1 MKSILLTTICLL
13 VAGTATAQ
21 QVPVRILNQ
30 EVQRIDSVRI
40 TAGCHVAVVTDT
52 VDCVRVA
59 VYAGSLE
66 QHPDNLF
73 FYTGRTLTVL
83 PAAKGY
89 GITVGSSNKQVAM
102 EYVEN
107 GSVDANAINVNTEPV
122 VHYRYD
128 KLDDRLFYKLMAG
141 WSNWGDGVLKGYGG
155 IDPAVGGGAYSL
167 KWKFHLAGYELG
179 YAFVMHEH
187 WSLGVGIGFRFDHYY
202 FNAPYV
208 YYQSTKDM
216 QGFRQRD
223 VANRG
228 GWQSQ
233 VNNTNMVFPIQF
245 NLFAKPSHTGLFCQ
259 VELLPGLSMPSL
271 TEQTY
276 KSYENGINTTTET
289 STATW
294 KNYFFTC
301 DLRLS
306 LNWGILGL
314 YIESSLLPMFS
325 HMDTGNGQHINLYP
339 VHIGFSTDLSRLSR
353 E

>member
-1 MKSILLTTICLL
+1 MKRILFTTICLL
-13 VAGTATAQ
+13 VAGTVTAQ

-59 VYAGSLE
+59 VYAGSPE

-107 GSVDANAINVNTEPV
+107 GGVDANAINVNTEPV

-208 YYQSTKDM
+208 YYHSTDDM

-233 VNNTNMVFPIQF
+233 VDNINMVFPIQF
-245 NLFAKPSHTGLFCQ
+245 NLFAKPSHGA
-259 VELLPGLSMPSL
+259 VLPSGAVAGAV
-271 TEQTY
+271 
-276 KSYENGINTTTET
+276 N
-289 STATW
+289 A
-294 KNYFFTC
+294 
-301 DLRLS
+301 
-306 LNWGILGL
+306 
-314 YIESSLLPMFS
+314 LPYGA
-325 HMDTGNGQHINLYP
+325 D
-339 VHIGFSTDLSRLSR
+339 V
-353 E
+353 

>member
-1 MKSILLTTICLL
+1 MKRILLTTICLL

-40 TAGCHVAVVTDT
+40 TSGCHVAIVTDT

-59 VYAGSLE
+59 VYAGSPE

-89 GITVGSSNKQVAM
+89 GITVGSSNKQVAL

-208 YYQSTKDM
+208 YYHSTNGM

-233 VNNTNMVFPIQF
+233 VNNINMVFPIQF

-276 KSYENGINTTTET
+276 KSFENGINTTTET

-306 LNWGILGL
+306 LNWGILGF

-325 HMDTGNGQHINLYP
+325 HMDAGNGQRINLYP

-353 E
+353 D

>member
-1 MKSILLTTICLL
+1 MKRILLTTICLL

-40 TAGCHVAVVTDT
+40 TAGCNVTVVTDT

-59 VYAGSLE
+59 VYADSPE
-66 QHPDNLF
+66 QQPDNLF

-89 GITVGSSNKQVAM
+89 GITVGSSNKQVTM

-122 VHYRYD
+122 VQYRYD

-208 YYQSTKDM
+208 YYHSTDDM

-233 VNNTNMVFPIQF
+233 VNNINMVFPIQF

-306 LNWGILGL
+306 LNWGILGF

-325 HMDTGNGQHINLYP
+325 HMDTGNGQRINLYP

>member
-1 MKSILLTTICLL
+1 
-13 VAGTATAQ
+13 
-21 QVPVRILNQ
+21 
-30 EVQRIDSVRI
+30 
-40 TAGCHVAVVTDT
+40 
-52 VDCVRVA
+52 
-59 VYAGSLE
+59 
-66 QHPDNLF
+66 
-73 FYTGRTLTVL
+73 
-83 PAAKGY
+83 
-89 GITVGSSNKQVAM
+89 
-102 EYVEN
+102 
-107 GSVDANAINVNTEPV
+107 VDANAINVNTEPMV
-122 VHYRYD
+122 QYRYD

-208 YYQSTKDM
+208 YYHSTNGM

-223 VANRG
+223 IANRG

-259 VELLPGLSMPSL
+259 VELLPGLSIPSL

-306 LNWGILGL
+306 LNWGILGF

-325 HMDTGNGQHINLYP
+325 HMDTGNGQRINLYP

-353 E
+353 D

>member
-1 MKSILLTTICLL
+1 MKRILLTTICLL

-40 TAGCHVAVVTDT
+40 TAGCHVAIVTDT

-59 VYAGSLE
+59 VYAGSPE

-122 VHYRYD
+122 VQYRYD

-208 YYQSTKDM
+208 YYHSTNGM

-259 VELLPGLSMPSL
+259 VELLPGLSIPSL

-325 HMDTGNGQHINLYP
+325 HMDTGNGQHINLFP

>member
-1 MKSILLTTICLL
+1 MKRILITTICLL

-59 VYAGSLE
+59 VYAGSPE

-107 GSVDANAINVNTEPV
+107 GGVDANAINVNTEPV

-155 IDPAVGGGAYSL
+155 IDPAVGGAYSL

-208 YYQSTKDM
+208 YYHSTNGM

-306 LNWGILGL
+306 LNWGILGF

>member
-1 MKSILLTTICLL
+1 MKRILLTTICLL

-59 VYAGSLE
+59 VYVGSPE

-89 GITVGSSNKQVAM
+89 GITVGSSNKQVAL

-141 WSNWGDGVLKGYGG
+141 WSNWGDGELKGYGG

-208 YYQSTKDM
+208 YYHSTNGM

-233 VNNTNMVFPIQF
+233 VNNINMVFPIQF

-306 LNWGILGL
+306 LNWGILGF

>member
-1 MKSILLTTICLL
+1 MTTICLL

-59 VYAGSLE
+59 VYAGSPE

-107 GSVDANAINVNTEPV
+107 GGVDANTINVNTEPV

-128 KLDDRLFYKLMAG
+128 KIDDRLFYKLMAG

-167 KWKFHLAGYELG
+167 KLKFHLAGYELG

-208 YYQSTKDM
+208 YYHSTNGM

-233 VNNTNMVFPIQF
+233 VSNTNMVFPIQF

-306 LNWGILGL
+306 LNWGILGF

>member
-1 MKSILLTTICLL
+1 MKRILFTTICLL
-13 VAGTATAQ
+13 VAGTVTAQ

-40 TAGCHVAVVTDT
+40 TAGCHVAIVTDT
-52 VDCVRVA
+52 VDCVLVA
-59 VYAGSLE
+59 VYAGSPE

-208 YYQSTKDM
+208 YYHSTNDM

-233 VNNTNMVFPIQF
+233 VSNTNMVFPIQF

-306 LNWGILGL
+306 LNWGILGF

-325 HMDTGNGQHINLYP
+325 HMDTGNGQRINLYP

>member
-1 MKSILLTTICLL
+1 MKRILFTTICLL
-13 VAGTATAQ
+13 VAGTVTAQ

-59 VYAGSLE
+59 VYAGSPE

-89 GITVGSSNKQVAM
+89 GITVGSSNKQVAL

-208 YYQSTKDM
+208 YYHSTKDM
-216 QGFRQRD
+216 QGFRSRD

-228 GWQSQ
+228 VWQSQ
-233 VNNTNMVFPIQF
+233 VYNINMVFPIQL

-259 VELLPGLSMPSL
+259 LELLPGLSMPSL

-306 LNWGILGL
+306 LNWGILGF
-314 YIESSLLPMFS
+314 YIESSLIPMFS

>member
-1 MKSILLTTICLL
+1 MKGIFLTAICLW
-13 VAGTATAQ
+13 VAGAVAAQ
-21 QVPVRILNQ
+21 QMPVRILNQ

-40 TAGCHVAVVTDT
+40 TAGCQVTVVTDT

-59 VYAGSLE
+59 VYADSPE

-107 GSVDANAINVNTEPV
+107 GSADANAINVNTEPV

-128 KLDDRLFYKLMAG
+128 KLNDRLFYKLMAG
-141 WSNWGDGVLKGYGG
+141 WSNWGDGVLKGFGG

-167 KWKFHLAGYELG
+167 KWKFNGAGYELS

-187 WSLGVGIGFRFDHYY
+187 WSLGIGIGFRFDHYY

-208 YYQSTKDM
+208 YYHSTDDM
-216 QGFRQRD
+216 QGFRLRD

-228 GWQSQ
+228 DWQSL
-233 VNNTNMVFPIQF
+233 VYNINMVFPIQF

-289 STATW
+289 SMATW

-306 LNWGILGL
+306 LNWGILGF

-325 HMDTGNGQHINLYP
+325 HMDTGNGQRINLYP

-353 E
+353 Y

>member
-13 VAGTATAQ
+13 VAGIATAQ

-59 VYAGSLE
+59 VYAGSPE

-141 WSNWGDGVLKGYGG
+141 WSNWGEGVLKGYGG
-155 IDPAVGGGAYSL
+155 IDPAVGSGAYSL

-208 YYQSTKDM
+208 YYHSTNGM

-259 VELLPGLSMPSL
+259 VELLPGLSIPSL

-306 LNWGILGL
+306 LNWGILGF

-325 HMDTGNGQHINLYP
+325 HMDTGNGQRINLYP

>member
-1 MKSILLTTICLL
+1 MKTILLTTICLL
-13 VAGTATAQ
+13 VAGTVTAQ

-30 EVQRIDSVRI
+30 EVQGIDSVRI
-40 TAGCHVAVVTDT
+40 TAGCHVAIVTDT

-59 VYAGSLE
+59 VYAGSPE

-107 GSVDANAINVNTEPV
+107 GGVDANAINVNTEPV

-208 YYQSTKDM
+208 YYHSTKDM

-245 NLFAKPSHTGLFCQ
+245 NLFARPSHTGLFCQ

-289 STATW
+289 ST
-294 KNYFFTC
+294 

-306 LNWGILGL
+306 LNWGILGF

>member
-1 MKSILLTTICLL
+1 MKRILLTTICLL
-13 VAGTATAQ
+13 VAGTVTAQ

-40 TAGCHVAVVTDT
+40 TAGCHVTVVTDT

-59 VYAGSLE
+59 VYAGSPE

-102 EYVEN
+102 AYVEN

-122 VHYRYD
+122 VQYRYD

-155 IDPAVGGGAYSL
+155 IDPAVGDGAYSL
-167 KWKFHLAGYELG
+167 KWKFHLAGYELS

-208 YYQSTKDM
+208 YYHSTDDM

-233 VNNTNMVFPIQF
+233 VNNINMVFPIQF

-306 LNWGILGL
+306 LNWGILGF

>member
-13 VAGTATAQ
+13 VAGTVTAQ

-40 TAGCHVAVVTDT
+40 TAGCHVAIVTDT

-59 VYAGSLE
+59 VYAGSPE

-89 GITVGSSNKQVAM
+89 GITVGSSNKQGAR
-102 EYVEN
+102 EEE
-107 GSVDANAINVNTEPV
+107 GRGGGDANAINVNTEPV

-208 YYQSTKDM
+208 YYHSTNGM

-259 VELLPGLSMPSL
+259 VELLPGLSIPSL

-306 LNWGILGL
+306 LNWGILGF

-325 HMDTGNGQHINLYP
+325 HMDTGNGQRINLYP

>member
-1 MKSILLTTICLL
+1 MKKTLLATIILLA
-13 VAGTATAQ
+13 AGTASAQ
-21 QVPVRILNQ
+21 HLPVRILNQ

-40 TAGCHVAVVTDT
+40 TAGCHVTVATDT
-52 VDCVRVA
+52 VDCVRVS
-59 VYAGSLE
+59 VYADSPK
-66 QHPDNLF
+66 QQPDNLF

-83 PAAKGY
+83 PAAMSY
-89 GITVGSSNKQVAM
+89 GITIGSSNKQVAM
-102 EYVEN
+102 EYVEADKMN
-107 GSVDANAINVNTEPV
+107 EGAILVDSEPTV
-122 VHYRYD
+122 QHRYD

-141 WSNWGDGVLKGYGG
+141 WSNWGDGVLKGFGG

-187 WSLGVGIGFRFDHYY
+187 WSLGVGLGFRFDHYY

-208 YYQSTKDM
+208 YYHSTDDM
-216 QGFRQRD
+216 QGFRSRD

-228 GWQSQ
+228 VWQSQ
-233 VNNTNMVFPIQF
+233 VYNINMVFPIQL

-259 VELLPGLSMPSL
+259 LELLPGLSMPSL
-271 TEQTY
+271 PEQTY
-276 KSYENGINTTTET
+276 KSFENGINTTTET
-289 STATW
+289 SMATW

-306 LNWGILGL
+306 LNWGILGF
-314 YIESSLLPMFS
+314 YIESSLIPMFS

>member
-1 MKSILLTTICLL
+1 MTTICLL

-40 TAGCHVAVVTDT
+40 TAGCHVAIVTDT

-59 VYAGSLE
+59 VYAGSPE

-208 YYQSTKDM
+208 YYHSTNDM

-228 GWQSQ
+228 GW
-233 VNNTNMVFPIQF
+233 
-245 NLFAKPSHTGLFCQ
+245 FCQ

-306 LNWGILGL
+306 LNWGILGF

>member
-1 MKSILLTTICLL
+1 
-13 VAGTATAQ
+13 
-21 QVPVRILNQ
+21 
-30 EVQRIDSVRI
+30 
-40 TAGCHVAVVTDT
+40 
-52 VDCVRVA
+52 
-59 VYAGSLE
+59 
-66 QHPDNLF
+66 
-73 FYTGRTLTVL
+73 
-83 PAAKGY
+83 
-89 GITVGSSNKQVAM
+89 M

-107 GSVDANAINVNTEPV
+107 GSVDVNAINVNTEPV

-141 WSNWGDGVLKGYGG
+141 WSNWGEGVLKGYGG
-155 IDPAVGGGAYSL
+155 INPAVGGGAYSL

-208 YYQSTKDM
+208 YYHSTDDM

-233 VNNTNMVFPIQF
+233 VINTNMVFPIQF

-259 VELLPGLSMPSL
+259 VELLPGLSIPSL

-306 LNWGILGL
+306 LNWGILGF

>member
-1 MKSILLTTICLL
+1 MKRILFTTICLL

-40 TAGCHVAVVTDT
+40 TEGCHVAIVTDT

-59 VYAGSLE
+59 VYAGSPE

-89 GITVGSSNKQVAM
+89 GITVGSSNKQVAL

-107 GSVDANAINVNTEPV
+107 GSVDVNAINVNTEPM

-208 YYQSTKDM
+208 YYHSTDDM

-233 VNNTNMVFPIQF
+233 VNNINMVFPIQF

-259 VELLPGLSMPSL
+259 VELLTGLSMPSL

-306 LNWGILGL
+306 FNWGILGF

-353 E
+353 D